1 MSSKEPDYFKEFY
14 YRTLPAPIGEQCY
27 RTLPAPIGGQ
37 CYRPLP
43 HPPLVGLADRAI
55 PWGEN

>member
-1 MSSKEPDYFKEFY
+1 MSNKEPDYFKEFY
-14 YRTLPAPIGEQCY
+14 YRTLPAPIG
-27 RTLPAPIGGQ
+27 GQ

-43 HPPLVGLADRAI
+43 HPALVGLADRAI